1 MALAETILR
10 NVHKYGLIP
19 KAIRL
24 MPTISFLVA
33 LSLVFWL
40 AWLPIQ
46 GNYRNTYISENAL
59 MPSQVISYFRESE
72 WNIVR
77 GFKHE
82 ISEMEYLSID
92 ARNKVVETWLKD
104 FGLVTA
110 YHDNGK
116 VNDTLYGVMHAPRG
130 DDTEAMVLAVPWITS
145 DGQYNEGGM
154 GIMLALT
161 RYFSRMSIWSKN
173 IIIVI
178 PETGHMPLRSWVDA
192 YHTSLDTTAGSI
204 DAAIVMEY
212 AKNGDYFDYVEMFY
226 EGLNGQ
232 LPNLDLLNSANTI
245 ASNENVKS
253 SIQNTPSSEIGVNTY
268 WTRFSILVKGIVN
281 LALAGLTRNTPGC
294 EAFSGWQIQAFTIRA
309 KGNTGP
315 NDITQFGR
323 VVDSTFRSVNNLL
336 EKFHQSFFF
345 YLLMNT
351 KNFVSIGTYL
361 PAAVLVAVSFF
372 LSSLGCLLNSGVEFD
387 SYIANITKLLTIFTA
402 IETTCAGL
410 LVILPWLTI
419 HSGEDE
425 DKTVVVIL
433 YIFTTI
439 SFIISISPV
448 IPTNFTKFKLNQ
460 ATTFSLISL
469 SLFFISMLI
478 IALLIVHF
486 SLALLIGLI
495 SIPLIF
501 IQPIVTQAQKDKV
514 KQLTKKPTNKPQTMF
529 QIIEDNKPNLKIMLC
544 LLVSNPFFEIFL
556 IGNFLNGDEGPLL
569 LTRGL
574 LTSWSELQCWTWFVV
589 ILGWFPAWLGVGLSC
604 YFGDFEPDY
613 GKILKNLK
621 KKD

>member
-1 MALAETILR
+1 
-10 NVHKYGLIP
+10 
-19 KAIRL
+19 
-24 MPTISFLVA
+24 
-33 LSLVFWL
+33 
-40 AWLPIQ
+40 
-46 GNYRNTYISENAL
+46 

-82 ISEMEYLSID
+82 IANMEGDSID
-92 ARNKVVETWLKD
+92 VRNGKVEEWLKD

-116 VNDTLYGVMHAPRG
+116 TNATLYGVMHAPRG
-130 DDTEAMVLAVPWITS
+130 DDTEAMVLAVPWKTS
-145 DGQYNEGGM
+145 DGEYNEGGM

-204 DAAIVMEY
+204 DAAIVIEY
-212 AKNGDYFDYVEMFY
+212 GKNGDYFDYYEMFY

-245 ASNENVKS
+245 ASNENIKG
-253 SIQNTPSSEIGVNTY
+253 SIQNTPSDKIGENTY
-268 WTRFSILVKGIVN
+268 WTRLSILIKGIFN
-281 LALAGLTRNTPGC
+281 LALAGLSRNTPGC

-309 KGNTGP
+309 KGNSGP

-323 VVDSTFRSVNNLL
+323 IVDSTFRSVNNLL

-351 KNFVSIGTYL
+351 RNFVSIGTYL
-361 PAAVLVAVSFF
+361 PAAVLVAVSFA
-372 LSSLGCLLNSGVEFD
+372 LSSIGCLLNSGIEFD
-387 SYIANITKLLTIFTA
+387 SYIENITKLLTFFTSL
-402 IETTCAGL
+402 EVVCGGL
-410 LVILPWLTI
+410 LIILPWFTI
-419 HSGEDE
+419 NSENEDF
-425 DKTVVVIL
+425 TVVAIL
-433 YIFTTI
+433 YIFTII
-439 SFIISISPV
+439 SFIISFSPL
-448 IPTNFTKFKLNQ
+448 IPTNVTKFKLNQ
-460 ATTFSLISL
+460 PTTFSLIAL

-478 IALLIVHF
+478 TALLIVHF
-486 SLALLIGLI
+486 SLALLIGLL
-495 SIPLIF
+495 SIPLTF
-501 IQPIVTQAQKDKV
+501 IQPIITQAQKDKV
-514 KQLTKKPTNKPQTMF
+514 KQLMKKSDSKPKNLF
-529 QIIEDNKPNLKIMLC
+529 QFVEANKPNLKILLC
-544 LLVSNPFFEIFL
+544 LLVSNPFFDIFF
-556 IGNFLNGDEGPLL
+556 IGTLLHGDEGPLL

-604 YFGDFEPDY
+604 YFGDFEPDC
-613 GKILKNLK
+613 GKLIKTMK